1 MRERNRCRRGSG
13 TLSWGVARA
22 PVSLMAFLLALP
34 GATGCTTHQCDADCV
49 VIGAAPDAKQCPGEN
64 TLVPG
69 EAWVDGND
77 IVWESS
83 PTAGP
88 WLDFPGQRT
97 YEFKWRAAFES
108 VLASSPMTLRA
119 KTPGC
124 LYPLAPRG
132 PVLDRTCLQA
142 FVDQLPYPY
151 ETHAWVATGEAD
163 KPDGTFVEAAGQLA
177 YMNYGGND
185 QLNVFNATCADYSL
199 RVVVRVFLGPPE
211 TADAGAAE

>member
-1 MRERNRCRRGSG
+1 MRERNRCKGGSV
-13 TLSWGVARA
+13 TLSRGVASA
-22 PVSLMAFLLALP
+22 SVALMTFSPALP

-64 TLVPG
+64 TRVPG
-69 EAWVDGND
+69 EAWIDGND

-83 PTAGP
+83 PFRGP

-97 YEFKWRAAFES
+97 YELKWRTAFES
-108 VLASSPMTLRA
+108 AIAASPMASRFSA
-119 KTPGC
+119 PGS
-124 LYPLAPRG
+124 
-132 PVLDRTCLQA
+132 LQA

-151 ETHAWVATGEAD
+151 DTNASVATGEAD

-177 YMNYGGND
+177 YMNYAGND

>member
-1 MRERNRCRRGSG
+1 MRERNRCHRGSV
-13 TLSWGVARA
+13 TRSRGVASA
-22 PVSLMAFLLALP
+22 AVAVVAFLPALP

-49 VIGAAPDAKQCPGEN
+49 VIGAAADAKQCPGEN

-108 VLASSPMTLRA
+108 AIAGSPMASRFSA
-119 KTPGC
+119 PGS
-124 LYPLAPRG
+124 
-132 PVLDRTCLQA
+132 LQA

-151 ETHAWVATGEAD
+151 ETHPWVATGEAD

-177 YMNYGGND
+177 YMNYAGND

-199 RVVVRVFLGPPE
+199 RVEVRVSLEPVG
-211 TADAGAAE
+211 TADAASAE